1 MKRMIHMIQLSFT
14 ILGGI
19 LLGLLATPLATRIVA
34 SVDDNYAPPANL
46 TLQVNFKAGIR
57 QVYSGFALPIFLTH
71 AGDGSQRIFV
81 VEKVGRV
88 QIIQD
93 GKRLND
99 PFLDITNIVGASG
112 YEQGLLG
119 LAFHPEY
126 RNNGLFY
133 LNYTNRS
140 GDTVVAEYRVSR
152 DDPNKAD
159 PTSARVVLGFDQP
172 FPNHNGGMIA
182 FGPDKY
188 LYIGI
193 GDGGS
198 AGDPLRAGQ
207 DSKTWLGKILRID
220 VNGSPYL
227 IPSDNP
233 FVTGDAGLAEIWSL
247 GWRNPWRFSFDRLT
261 GDLYVGDVGQNSY
274 EEVNVEKQG
283 SPGGL
288 NYGWNVMEGLHC
300 FQPRRNCN
308 QTGLVLPV
316 AEYNHEMGIS
326 ITGGYVYRGSQY
338 PDLQGYY
345 FFGDFGSGRIWA
357 LKETAIG
364 QWEMTQLFSTGFP
377 LSSFGEDES
386 GEIYLLDFA
395 SGSIYQLIGEP

>member
-1 MKRMIHMIQLSFT
+1 MKRMIQLVFT

-19 LLGLLATPLATRIVA
+19 LLGLLAAPLATRIVA
-34 SVDDNYAPPANL
+34 SVDYDYAPPANL
-46 TLQVNFKAGIR
+46 TLQVGFKAGIR
-57 QVYSGFALPIFLTH
+57 QVYSGFSLPIFLTH

-93 GKRLND
+93 GKLLND
-99 PFLDITNIVGASG
+99 PFLDITDIVGASG

-140 GDTVVAEYRVSR
+140 GDTVVAEYRVSS
-152 DDPNKAD
+152 DNPNKAD
-159 PTSARVVLGFDQP
+159 PTTAREVLSFDQP

-227 IPSDNP
+227 IPGDNP

-274 EEVNVEKQG
+274 EEVSVEKQG

-288 NYGWNVMEGLHC
+288 NYGWNVMEGSHC
-300 FQPRRNCN
+300 FQPRRDCN

-316 AEYNHEMGIS
+316 TEYNHEMGIS

-338 PDLQGYY
+338 PALQGYY

-357 LKETAIG
+357 LKETSAG
-364 QWEMTQLFSTGFP
+364 QWEMAQLFSTGFP
-377 LSSFGEDES
+377 LSSFGEDEA
-386 GEIYLLDFA
+386 GEVYLLDFA
-395 SGSIYQLIGEP
+395 NGSIYQLISEP

>member
-19 LLGLLATPLATRIVA
+19 LLGLLAAPLATRIVA

-119 LAFHPEY
+119 LSFHPEY